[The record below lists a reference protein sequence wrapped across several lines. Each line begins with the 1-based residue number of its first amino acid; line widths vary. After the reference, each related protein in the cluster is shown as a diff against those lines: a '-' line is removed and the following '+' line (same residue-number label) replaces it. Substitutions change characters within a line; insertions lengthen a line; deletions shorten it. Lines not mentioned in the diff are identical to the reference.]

1 MIIDYAAIGLRIR
14 KLRRQKYWTQEK
26 LAEKAEIAPDY
37 LCRIESGKKH
47 PSLTTILLIAGALD
61 TTVDDLLA
69 DVLRKDTST
78 MAKEEKSADNRK
90 ESIYNLTS
98 KELMV
103 LNLLAEGNS
112 NLEIAKK
119 LNISVNTT
127 KVHVCSILQKLSVD
141 DRTQAAVKALKE
153 NITG

>member
-1 MIIDYAAIGLRIR
+1 MKINYSAVGLRIR
-14 KLRRQKYWTQEK
+14 KLRRQKFWTQEK

-78 MAKEEKSADNRK
+78 MAREEKS
-90 ESIYNLTS
+90 
-98 KELMV
+98 
-103 LNLLAEGNS
+103 LLAGCTEKQKRFV
-112 NLEIAKK
+112 IA
-119 LNISVNTT
+119 IC
-127 KVHVCSILQKLSVD
+127 HSIKEEMIKY
-141 DRTQAAVKALKE
+141 DRE
-153 NITG
+153 

>member
-1 MIIDYAAIGLRIR
+1 MKIDYIAIGLRIR
-14 KLRRQKYWTQEK
+14 KLRKQKFWTQEK

-78 MAKEEKSADNRK
+78 MAKEEKS
-90 ESIYNLTS
+90 
-98 KELMV
+98 
-103 LNLLAEGNS
+103 LLAGCTEKQRHFVMTVCHNIKE
-112 NLEIAKK
+112 EIKRYDEI
-119 LNISVNTT
+119 N
-127 KVHVCSILQKLSVD
+127 
-141 DRTQAAVKALKE
+141 
-153 NITG
+153 